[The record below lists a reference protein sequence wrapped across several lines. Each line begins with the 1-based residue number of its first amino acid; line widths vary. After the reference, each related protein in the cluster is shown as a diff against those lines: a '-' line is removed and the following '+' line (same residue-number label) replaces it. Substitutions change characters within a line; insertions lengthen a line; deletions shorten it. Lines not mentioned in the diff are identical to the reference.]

1 MATVVLVLGSVAV
14 LVAPVVAPV
23 AIAIVV
29 GREQSIDRP
38 AATKAWALVRPRVRE
53 STREAEKAMLGEGDI
68 NIVREDDKRHP
79 AVAGCG
85 REVE

>member
-1 MATVVLVLGSVAV
+1 MATAVLVLGSVAV

-38 AATKAWALVRPRVRE
+38 AAMKAWALVRPRVRE
-53 STREAEKAMLGEGDI
+53 STREAEKAMLGEGVMG
-68 NIVREDDKRHP
+68 VREDDKRHP

-85 REVE
+85 RKVE